1 MRDLV
6 HAFLESSLA
15 EVRRYGGTA
24 PQFTGDTFIAL
35 FGAPL
40 TNEDHVRRGFL
51 AAFGIQR
58 ALRENSEAADPE
70 RSQLAVRIGIHTGP
84 VVFGP
89 ITENL
94 PMDYTVIGDMANIA
108 ARLEH
113 AAGTILVSEPI
124 HLLARTGPGD
134 RACNEAG
141 LLASASVS
149 TRSEPLLTP
158 AWPRYISLRAGCA
171 KQSKLVNAPCQ
182 F

>member
-24 PQFTGDTFIAL
+24 PQFTGDAFIAL

-89 ITENL
+89 ITENP

-113 AAGTILVSEPI
+113 AAEPRTILVSEPI

-149 TRSEPLLTP
+149 TRSEPLPTP
-158 AWPRYISLRAGCA
+158 AWPRCISSRAGCT
-171 KQSKLVNAPCQ
+171 K
-182 F
+182 